1 MKDAFMPIVLTVIV
15 IIVAVFFI
23 MRIYTPQKQTVN
35 ALAESSEQAQT
46 SVVALA
52 DEDGSEATGTMVKAL
67 YEKYDG
73 TYVDVDIYD
82 TNGSTEIDVDNV
94 KADEIYTKTVTRSEK
109 DMKMTDIKFVKK

>member
-1 MKDAFMPIVLTVIV
+1 MPIVLTVIV

-52 DEDGSEATGTMVKAL
+52 DEDGSETTGTMVKAL

-73 TYVDVDIYD
+73 TGVTVNIYGTD
-82 TNGSTEIDVDNV
+82 GLTTIDADNV
-94 KADEIYTKTVTRSEK
+94 EADEIYIKSVTRSEK
-109 DMKMTDIKFVKK
+109 DMKMTAIKFVKK